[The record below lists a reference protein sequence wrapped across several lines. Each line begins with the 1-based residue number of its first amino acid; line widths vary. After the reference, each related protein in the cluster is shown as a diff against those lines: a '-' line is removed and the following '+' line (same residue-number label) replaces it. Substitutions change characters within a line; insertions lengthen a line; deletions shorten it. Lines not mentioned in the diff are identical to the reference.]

1 MLNKNGGEESARFGV
16 FRSDDDA
23 CLIIVAFRAY
33 TLIPPLFGAL
43 PCSSLIWPAVLLWAE
58 SNLIPQSHPQQL
70 PTESESFYFDEEK
83 KFEYFLVLLF
93 VPARIGVKKKWFIVN
108 VNKQFVFWFSRRK
121 KMSEPPLKKLAVS
134 ASGSTSSLNSGR
146 SVASSRSG
154 IYSSSTPGKKV
165 SSEWYQSYQSEALV
179 HSPGEFDQRSFHREL
194 SVKIGQLKGAC

>member
-1 MLNKNGGEESARFGV
+1 MTCCAAMSWIKS
-16 FRSDDDA
+16 
-23 CLIIVAFRAY
+23 Y
-33 TLIPPLFGAL
+33 TTVSSPTTSNREWKFLF
-43 PCSSLIWPAVLLWAE
+43 WRR
-58 SNLIPQSHPQQL
+58 
-70 PTESESFYFDEEK
+70 K
-83 KFEYFLVLLF
+83 KIEYFLVLLC

-108 VNKQFVFWFSRRK
+108 VNKQFGFWFSRGK

>member
-1 MLNKNGGEESARFGV
+1 MSWIKS
-16 FRSDDDA
+16 
-23 CLIIVAFRAY
+23 Y
-33 TLIPPLFGAL
+33 
-43 PCSSLIWPAVLLWAE
+43 
-58 SNLIPQSHPQQL
+58 IPQSHPQQL

-83 KFEYFLVLLF
+83 KFEYFLLLLVAYG
-93 VPARIGVKKKWFIVN
+93 VPAAARIGVKKKWFIVN
-108 VNKQFVFWFSRRK
+108 VNKQFGFWFSRK